1 MLNYEKTPQ
10 GNLQISVGGKD
21 LRMFYR
27 VMIGTGLLERRD
39 MYEMKTF
46 IEENFRQELGM
57 ANPVSTVSNDKGQNH
72 GNEQTMQG

>member
-1 MLNYEKTPQ
+1 MFHYEKTPQ

-57 ANPVSTVSNDKGQNH
+57 ANPVSTTPSNDGGQNN
-72 GNEQTMQG
+72 GNE